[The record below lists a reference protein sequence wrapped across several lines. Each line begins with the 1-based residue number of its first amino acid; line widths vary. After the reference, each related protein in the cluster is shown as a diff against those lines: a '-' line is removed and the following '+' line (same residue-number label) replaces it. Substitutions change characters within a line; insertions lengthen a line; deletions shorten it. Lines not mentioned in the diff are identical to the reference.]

1 MRKTLFAVV
10 ILLITFAAQAA
21 DQALW
26 EKSTLNQVIKRG
38 ELRVGLEA
46 GYLPFEMRDKRGDI
60 IGFDVDLAKLMARAM
75 GVKVIFVNTQWDGI
89 IPALLTDKF
98 DILMGGMTITPE
110 RNLQV
115 NFAAPYLVIGQTL
128 LIARRNAD
136 RIRSYKDANDPQFTI
151 ATKLG
156 TTGDIAA
163 KRYLPK
169 AKIKTYETQTDAALE
184 VRSGRVDAMV
194 YDLPFNAIYAAQN
207 KDSVIHIKEPFTKEP
222 LGWAVRKGDPDF
234 LNWLDHFL
242 EQTRNDG
249 TYDALYAKW
258 FEGTAWLANINGQ

>member
-1 MRKTLFAVV
+1 MRK
-10 ILLITFAAQAA
+10 ILVALSLLLPVFTAPAA

-26 EKSTLNQVIKRG
+26 EKSTLNQVIRRG
-38 ELRVGLEA
+38 ELRVGMEA
-46 GYLPFEMRDKRGDI
+46 GYLPFEMRDKKGDI

-75 GVKVIFVNTQWDGI
+75 GVKVTFVNTAWDGI

-115 NFAAPYLVIGQTL
+115 NFAQPYIVIGQTL
-128 LIARRNAD
+128 LVAKKSAD
-136 RIRSYKDANDPQFTI
+136 RIHGIKDANDPQFTI
-151 ATKLG
+151 GTKLG

-163 KRYLPK
+163 KRYAPK
-169 AKIKTYETQTDAALE
+169 AKIKTYESQTDAALE
-184 VRSGRVDAMV
+184 VRSGRIDAMI
-194 YDLPFNAIYAAQN
+194 YDLPFNAIYGLQN
-207 KDSVIHIKEPFTKEP
+207 KDTLVHLKEPFTKEP

-242 EQTRNDG
+242 NQIRNDG
-249 TYDALYAKW
+249 SYDALYSKW
-258 FEGTAWLANINGQ
+258 FESTAWMVNINGQ